1 MVGHGRGIGA
11 AESGGQGRRPD
22 LPQDGTAMAR
32 SLTGLA
38 LSGITFGMKVA
49 VSIPDRVFE
58 DAERLAG
65 QLKTSRSALYAR
77 ALAAFVGNH
86 AQDSVTEKMNA
97 AVDGVG
103 ASSDPFSRVAARR
116 VLERVEW

>member
-1 MVGHGRGIGA
+1 
-11 AESGGQGRRPD
+11 
-22 LPQDGTAMAR
+22 
-32 SLTGLA
+32 
-38 LSGITFGMKVA
+38 MKVA

-58 DAERLAG
+58 EAERLAAH
-65 QLKTSRSALYAR
+65 LKTSRSKLYAR

-97 AVDGVG
+97 IVDTVG
-103 ASSDPFSRVAARR
+103 ASSDPFSRAAAHR